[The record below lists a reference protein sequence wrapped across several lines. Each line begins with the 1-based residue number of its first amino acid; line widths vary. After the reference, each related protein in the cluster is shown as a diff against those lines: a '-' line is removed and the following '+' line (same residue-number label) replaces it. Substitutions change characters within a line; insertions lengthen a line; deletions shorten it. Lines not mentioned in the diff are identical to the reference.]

1 MTHRKHPKSIRWTAV
16 QLVLSLALV
25 LMVGGYFALTKLSGC
40 TYTITDGDQVTQIT
54 TGSAGTDR
62 VLQEAG
68 ISLNEG
74 DKVSVTGGSAQKTI
88 TISRGQNITVN
99 NAGSSTSTVTY
110 GGTIG
115 QLLDN
120 LSITL
125 TSGDT
130 ITADGTPASTLDST
144 YDGMTL
150 EICSNTTSTETTTES
165 VPYETISYLDPTLPV
180 GETKVQTPG
189 VEGSRE
195 ITTELIYQNGELIS
209 SDVISSRVVSV
220 PVDEVVLIG
229 ARQTLTESDTGEA
242 QQPAQ
247 DDAVEAEPEPT
258 QSATPATTTGI
269 SSTTATTTA
278 SEPAAET
285 AESQPES
292 KSEPDSEPEPDP
304 EPESAPESEPSS
316 DPEPTD
322 SGNTITTENGEVLTY
337 TSTMS
342 VEATAYTGGGITA
355 TGTSAR
361 YGAIAVDPTVIP
373 YGTKMYIVSDDGKWI
388 YGVATAEDCGGAIK
402 GHIIDLYFDDYS
414 TCIQFGRRNCTVYI
428 LDD

>member
-1 MTHRKHPKSIRWTAV
+1 MTHRKHPRSIRQTAV

-40 TYTITDGDQVTQIT
+40 TYTITDGDQVTHIT
-54 TGSAGTDR
+54 TGSAGPDR

-99 NAGSSTSTVTY
+99 NAGASTSIVTY

-180 GETKVQTPG
+180 GETKVQTQG
-189 VEGSRE
+189 VEGSLE

-247 DDAVEAEPEPT
+247 DDAAEAEPEPT
-258 QSATPATTTGI
+258 QSAKPATTDNG
-269 SSTTATTTA
+269 SNTATTTA
-278 SEPAAET
+278 SEQPAKTPEP
-285 AESQPES
+285 QP
-292 KSEPDSEPEPDP
+292 EPEPEPEPAP
-304 EPESAPESEPSS
+304 EPEPSS
-316 DPEPTD
+316 TPEPTY
-322 SGNTITTENGEVLTY
+322 SGSTITTEDGEVLTY

>member
-1 MTHRKHPKSIRWTAV
+1 MTHRKHPRSIRRTAV
-16 QLVLSLALV
+16 QLVLSVALV
-25 LMVGGYFALTKLSGC
+25 LMVGGYFALTQHLGC

-54 TGSAGTDR
+54 TSSAGTDR

-74 DKVSVTGGSAQKTI
+74 DKVSITGGSAQKTI

-99 NAGSSTSTVTY
+99 NAGSSTSIVSY

-115 QLLDN
+115 QLLDE
-120 LSITL
+120 LSIAL
-125 TSGDT
+125 ASGDT
-130 ITADGTPASTLDST
+130 ITADGAPASTLDST

-150 EICSNTTSTETTTES
+150 EICSNTASTQITTES

-195 ITTELIYQNGELIS
+195 ITTELIYQNGELVS

-220 PVDEVVLIG
+220 PVDEVILIG

-242 QQPAQ
+242 PQPAQ
-247 DDAVEAEPEPT
+247 DDETEAEPEPT
-258 QSATPATTTGI
+258 QSAKPAATTD
-269 SSTTATTTA
+269 SSNTATTTA
-278 SEPAAET
+278 SEQPANTPEP
-285 AESQPES
+285 QP
-292 KSEPDSEPEPDP
+292 EPEPVSELEP
-304 EPESAPESEPSS
+304 EPEPEPSS
-316 DPEPTD
+316 TPEPTYG
-322 SGNTITTENGEVLTY
+322 SNTITTADGEVLTY

-342 VEATAYTGGGITA
+342 VEATAYTGGGTTA
-355 TGTSAR
+355 TGTAAR

-414 TCIQFGRRNCTVYI
+414 TCIQFGRRNCTIYI

>member
-1 MTHRKHPKSIRWTAV
+1 MTHRKHPRSIRRTAV

-88 TISRGQNITVN
+88 TIFRGQNITVN
-99 NAGSSTSTVTY
+99 NAGASTSIVTY

-165 VPYETISYLDPTLPV
+165 VPYETISYLDPTLPA
-180 GETKVQTPG
+180 GETKVQTQG
-189 VEGSRE
+189 VEGSLE

-247 DDAVEAEPEPT
+247 DDAAEAEPEPT
-258 QSATPATTTGI
+258 QSAKPATTDNG
-269 SSTTATTTA
+269 SNTATTTA
-278 SEPAAET
+278 SEQPAKTPEP
-285 AESQPES
+285 QP
-292 KSEPDSEPEPDP
+292 EPEPEPEPAP
-304 EPESAPESEPSS
+304 EPEPSS
-316 DPEPTD
+316 TPEPTY
-322 SGNTITTENGEVLTY
+322 SGSTITTEDGEVLTY

>member
-1 MTHRKHPKSIRWTAV
+1 MTHRKHPRSIRRTAV

-25 LMVGGYFALTKLSGC
+25 LMVGGYFALTRLSGC

-54 TGSAGTDR
+54 TSSAGTDR
-62 VLQEAG
+62 VLLEAG

-74 DKVSVTGGSAQKTI
+74 DKVSVTGGSAQKSI

-99 NAGSSTSTVTY
+99 NAGTSTSTVTY

-115 QLLDN
+115 QLLDE

-125 TSGDT
+125 ASGDT
-130 ITADGTPASTLDST
+130 ITADGNPASTLDST

-150 EICSNTTSTETTTES
+150 KICSNSTSTEVTTES

-209 SDVISSRVVSV
+209 SDVISSRVVTV
-220 PVDEVVLIG
+220 PVDEVILIG

-247 DDAVEAEPEPT
+247 NDAVEAEPEPT
-258 QSATPATTTGI
+258 QSPKPAAN
-269 SSTTATTTA
+269 SSNTATTTA
-278 SEPAAET
+278 SEQPAKTPEP
-285 AESQPES
+285 QP
-292 KSEPDSEPEPDP
+292 EPEPEP
-304 EPESAPESEPSS
+304 EPEPSS
-316 DPEPTD
+316 TPEPTY
-322 SGNTITTENGEVLTY
+322 SGSTITTEDGEVLTY

-402 GHIIDLYFDDYS
+402 GHIIDLYFDDYN
-414 TCIQFGRRNCTVYI
+414 TCIQFGRRNCTIYI

>member
-1 MTHRKHPKSIRWTAV
+1 MTHRKHPRSIRRTAV

-99 NAGSSTSTVTY
+99 NAGASTSTVTY

-180 GETKVQTPG
+180 GETKVQTQG
-189 VEGSRE
+189 VEGSLE

-247 DDAVEAEPEPT
+247 DDAAEAEPEPT
-258 QSATPATTTGI
+258 QSAKPATTDNG
-269 SSTTATTTA
+269 SSTATTTA
-278 SEPAAET
+278 SEQPAKTPEP
-285 AESQPES
+285 QP
-292 KSEPDSEPEPDP
+292 EPEPEPEPAP
-304 EPESAPESEPSS
+304 EPEPSS
-316 DPEPTD
+316 TPEPTY
-322 SGNTITTENGEVLTY
+322 SGSTITTEDGEVLTY

>member
-1 MTHRKHPKSIRWTAV
+1 MTHRKHPRSIRRTAV

-99 NAGSSTSTVTY
+99 NAGASTSIVTY

-180 GETKVQTPG
+180 GETKVQTQG
-189 VEGSRE
+189 VEGSLE

-247 DDAVEAEPEPT
+247 DDAAEAEPEPT
-258 QSATPATTTGI
+258 QSAKPATTDNG
-269 SSTTATTTA
+269 SNTATTTA
-278 SEPAAET
+278 SEQPAKTPEP
-285 AESQPES
+285 QP
-292 KSEPDSEPEPDP
+292 EPEPEPEPAP
-304 EPESAPESEPSS
+304 EPEPSS
-316 DPEPTD
+316 TPEPTY
-322 SGNTITTENGEVLTY
+322 SGSTITTEDGEVLTY

>member
-1 MTHRKHPKSIRWTAV
+1 MTHRKHPRSIRRTAV

-88 TISRGQNITVN
+88 TIFRGQNITVN
-99 NAGSSTSTVTY
+99 NAGASTSIVTY

-180 GETKVQTPG
+180 GETKVQTQG
-189 VEGSRE
+189 VEGSLE

-247 DDAVEAEPEPT
+247 DDAAEAKPEPT
-258 QSATPATTTGI
+258 QSAKPATTDNG
-269 SSTTATTTA
+269 SNTATTTA
-278 SEPAAET
+278 SEQPAKTPEP
-285 AESQPES
+285 QP
-292 KSEPDSEPEPDP
+292 EPEPEPEPAP
-304 EPESAPESEPSS
+304 EPEPSS
-316 DPEPTD
+316 TPEPTY
-322 SGNTITTENGEVLTY
+322 SGSTITTEDGEVLTY
-337 TSTMS
+337 TSTMA

-402 GHIIDLYFDDYS
+402 GHILDLYFDDYS

>member
-1 MTHRKHPKSIRWTAV
+1 MTHRKHPRSIRRTAV

-88 TISRGQNITVN
+88 TIFRGQNITVN
-99 NAGSSTSTVTY
+99 NAGASTSIVTY

-165 VPYETISYLDPTLPV
+165 VPYETISYLDPTLPA
-180 GETKVQTPG
+180 GETKVQTQG
-189 VEGSRE
+189 VEGSLE

-247 DDAVEAEPEPT
+247 DDAAEAEPEPT
-258 QSATPATTTGI
+258 QSAKPATTDNG
-269 SSTTATTTA
+269 SNTATTTA
-278 SEPAAET
+278 SEQPAKTPEP
-285 AESQPES
+285 QP
-292 KSEPDSEPEPDP
+292 EPEPEPEPAP
-304 EPESAPESEPSS
+304 EPEPSS
-316 DPEPTD
+316 TPEPTY
-322 SGNTITTENGEVLTY
+322 SGSTITTEDGEVLTY

-414 TCIQFGRRNCTVYI
+414 TCIQFGRRNCTIYI

>member
-1 MTHRKHPKSIRWTAV
+1 MTHRKHPRSIRRTAV

-54 TGSAGTDR
+54 TGSAGTNR

-88 TISRGQNITVN
+88 TIFRGQNITVN
-99 NAGSSTSTVTY
+99 NAGASTSTVTY

-180 GETKVQTPG
+180 GETKVQTQG
-189 VEGSRE
+189 VEGSLE

-247 DDAVEAEPEPT
+247 DDAAEAEPEPT
-258 QSATPATTTGI
+258 QSAKPATTDNG
-269 SSTTATTTA
+269 SNTATTTA
-278 SEPAAET
+278 SEQPAKTPEP
-285 AESQPES
+285 QP
-292 KSEPDSEPEPDP
+292 EPEPEPEPAP
-304 EPESAPESEPSS
+304 EPEPSS
-316 DPEPTD
+316 TPEPTY
-322 SGNTITTENGEVLTY
+322 SGSTITTEDGEVLTY

>member
-1 MTHRKHPKSIRWTAV
+1 MTHRKHPRSIRRTAV

-99 NAGSSTSTVTY
+99 NAGASTSIVTY

-180 GETKVQTPG
+180 GETKVQTQG
-189 VEGSRE
+189 VEGSLE
-195 ITTELIYQNGELIS
+195 VTTELIYQNGELIS

-247 DDAVEAEPEPT
+247 DDAAEAEPEPT
-258 QSATPATTTGI
+258 QSAKPATTDNG
-269 SSTTATTTA
+269 SNTATTTA
-278 SEPAAET
+278 SEQPAKTPEP
-285 AESQPES
+285 QP
-292 KSEPDSEPEPDP
+292 EPEPEPEPAP
-304 EPESAPESEPSS
+304 EPEPSS
-316 DPEPTD
+316 TPEPTY
-322 SGNTITTENGEVLTY
+322 SGSTITTEDGEVLTY

>member
-1 MTHRKHPKSIRWTAV
+1 MTHRKHPRSIRRTAV

-88 TISRGQNITVN
+88 TIFRGQNITVN
-99 NAGSSTSTVTY
+99 NAGASTSIVTY

-180 GETKVQTPG
+180 GETKVQTQG
-189 VEGSRE
+189 VEGSLE

-247 DDAVEAEPEPT
+247 DDAAEAEPEPT
-258 QSATPATTTGI
+258 QSAKPATTDNG
-269 SSTTATTTA
+269 SNTATTTA
-278 SEPAAET
+278 SEQPAKTPEP
-285 AESQPES
+285 QP
-292 KSEPDSEPEPDP
+292 EPEPEPEPAP
-304 EPESAPESEPSS
+304 EPEPSS
-316 DPEPTD
+316 TPEPTY
-322 SGNTITTENGEVLTY
+322 SGSTITTEDGEVLTY

>member
-1 MTHRKHPKSIRWTAV
+1 MTHRKHPRSIRRTAV

-88 TISRGQNITVN
+88 TIFRGQNITVN
-99 NAGSSTSTVTY
+99 NAGASTSTVTY

-165 VPYETISYLDPTLPV
+165 VPYETISYLDPTLPA
-180 GETKVQTPG
+180 GETKVQTQG
-189 VEGSRE
+189 VEGSLE

-247 DDAVEAEPEPT
+247 DDAAEAESEPT
-258 QSATPATTTGI
+258 QSAKPATTDNG
-269 SSTTATTTA
+269 SNTATTTA
-278 SEPAAET
+278 SEQPAKTPEP
-285 AESQPES
+285 QP
-292 KSEPDSEPEPDP
+292 EPEPEPEPAP
-304 EPESAPESEPSS
+304 EPEPSS
-316 DPEPTD
+316 TPEPTY
-322 SGNTITTENGEVLTY
+322 SGSTITTEDGEVLTY

>member
-1 MTHRKHPKSIRWTAV
+1 MTHRKHPRSIRRTAV

-99 NAGSSTSTVTY
+99 NAGASTSIVTY

-180 GETKVQTPG
+180 GETKVQTQG
-189 VEGSRE
+189 VEGSLE

-247 DDAVEAEPEPT
+247 DDAAEAKPEPT
-258 QSATPATTTGI
+258 QSAKPATTDNG
-269 SSTTATTTA
+269 SNTATTTA
-278 SEPAAET
+278 SEQPAKTPEP
-285 AESQPES
+285 QP
-292 KSEPDSEPEPDP
+292 EPEPEPEPAP
-304 EPESAPESEPSS
+304 EPEPSS
-316 DPEPTD
+316 TPEPTY
-322 SGNTITTENGEVLTY
+322 SGSTITTEDGEVLTY
-337 TSTMS
+337 TSTMA

>member
-1 MTHRKHPKSIRWTAV
+1 MTHRKHPRSIRRTAV

-99 NAGSSTSTVTY
+99 NAGASTSIVTY

-180 GETKVQTPG
+180 GETKVQTQG
-189 VEGSRE
+189 VEGSLE

-247 DDAVEAEPEPT
+247 DAEAEPEPT
-258 QSATPATTTGI
+258 QSAKPATTDNG
-269 SSTTATTTA
+269 SNTATTTA
-278 SEPAAET
+278 SEQPAKTPEP
-285 AESQPES
+285 QP
-292 KSEPDSEPEPDP
+292 EPEPEPEPAP
-304 EPESAPESEPSS
+304 EPEPSS
-316 DPEPTD
+316 TPEPTY
-322 SGNTITTENGEVLTY
+322 SGRTITTEDGEVLTY

>member
-1 MTHRKHPKSIRWTAV
+1 MTHRKHPRSIRRTAV

-99 NAGSSTSTVTY
+99 NAGASTSIVTY

-180 GETKVQTPG
+180 GETKVQTQG
-189 VEGSRE
+189 VEGSLE

-247 DDAVEAEPEPT
+247 DDAAEAKPEPT
-258 QSATPATTTGI
+258 QSAKPATTDNG
-269 SSTTATTTA
+269 SNTATTTA
-278 SEPAAET
+278 SEQPAKTPEP
-285 AESQPES
+285 QP
-292 KSEPDSEPEPDP
+292 EPEPEPEPAP
-304 EPESAPESEPSS
+304 EPEPSS
-316 DPEPTD
+316 TPEPTY
-322 SGNTITTENGEVLTY
+322 SGSTITTEDGEVLTY

>member
-1 MTHRKHPKSIRWTAV
+1 MTHRKHPRSIRRTAV
-16 QLVLSLALV
+16 QLVLSVALV
-25 LMVGGYFALTKLSGC
+25 LMVGGYFALTQHLGC

-99 NAGSSTSTVTY
+99 NAGSSTSTVSY

-115 QLLDN
+115 QLLDE

-125 TSGDT
+125 SSGDT

-150 EICSNTTSTETTTES
+150 EICSNTASTQITTES

-195 ITTELIYQNGELIS
+195 ITTELIYQNGELVS
-209 SDVISSRVVSV
+209 SDIISSRVVSV
-220 PVDEVVLIG
+220 PVDEVILIG

-247 DDAVEAEPEPT
+247 DDETEAEPEPT
-258 QSATPATTTGI
+258 QSAKPAATTD
-269 SSTTATTTA
+269 SSSTATTTA
-278 SEPAAET
+278 SEQPAET
-285 AESQPES
+285 PEPQPEPEPVS
-292 KSEPDSEPEPDP
+292 KPELESEPEP
-304 EPESAPESEPSS
+304 SS
-316 DPEPTD
+316 TPEPTY
-322 SGNTITTENGEVLTY
+322 SSNTITTEDGEVLTY

-342 VEATAYTGGGITA
+342 VEATAYTGGGTTA
-355 TGTSAR
+355 TGTAAR

-388 YGVATAEDCGGAIK
+388 YGVATAEDCGGALK

-414 TCIQFGRRNCTVYI
+414 TCIQFGRRNCTIYI

>member
-1 MTHRKHPKSIRWTAV
+1 MTHRKHPRSIRRTAV

-99 NAGSSTSTVTY
+99 NAGASTSIVTY

-165 VPYETISYLDPTLPV
+165 VPYETISYLDPTLPA
-180 GETKVQTPG
+180 GETKVQTQG
-189 VEGSRE
+189 VEGSLE

-242 QQPAQ
+242 QQSAQ
-247 DDAVEAEPEPT
+247 DDAAEAEPEPT
-258 QSATPATTTGI
+258 QSAKPATTDNG
-269 SSTTATTTA
+269 SNTATTTA
-278 SEPAAET
+278 SEQPAKTPEP
-285 AESQPES
+285 QP
-292 KSEPDSEPEPDP
+292 EPEPEPEPAP
-304 EPESAPESEPSS
+304 EPEPSS
-316 DPEPTD
+316 TPEPTY
-322 SGNTITTENGEVLTY
+322 SGSTITTEDGEVLTY

>member
-1 MTHRKHPKSIRWTAV
+1 MTHRKHPRSIRRTAV

-99 NAGSSTSTVTY
+99 NAGASTSIVTY

-150 EICSNTTSTETTTES
+150 EICSSTTSTETTTES

-247 DDAVEAEPEPT
+247 DDAAEAEPEPT
-258 QSATPATTTGI
+258 QSAKPATTDNG
-269 SSTTATTTA
+269 SNTATTTA
-278 SEPAAET
+278 SEQPAKTPEP
-285 AESQPES
+285 QP
-292 KSEPDSEPEPDP
+292 EPEPEPEPAP
-304 EPESAPESEPSS
+304 EPEPSS
-316 DPEPTD
+316 TPEPTY
-322 SGNTITTENGEVLTY
+322 SGSTITTEDGEVLTY

-414 TCIQFGRRNCTVYI
+414 TCIQFGRRNCTIYI

>member
-1 MTHRKHPKSIRWTAV
+1 MTHRKHPRSIRRTAV

-54 TGSAGTDR
+54 TGSARTDR

-99 NAGSSTSTVTY
+99 NAGASTSTVTY

-165 VPYETISYLDPTLPV
+165 VPYETISYLDPTLPA
-180 GETKVQTPG
+180 GETKVQTQG
-189 VEGSRE
+189 VEGSLE

-247 DDAVEAEPEPT
+247 DDAAEAKPEPT
-258 QSATPATTTGI
+258 QSAKPATTDNG
-269 SSTTATTTA
+269 SNTATTTA
-278 SEPAAET
+278 SEQPAKTPEP
-285 AESQPES
+285 QP
-292 KSEPDSEPEPDP
+292 EPEPEPEPAP
-304 EPESAPESEPSS
+304 EPEPSS
-316 DPEPTD
+316 TPEPTY
-322 SGNTITTENGEVLTY
+322 SGSTITTEDGEVLTY

>member
-1 MTHRKHPKSIRWTAV
+1 MTHRKHPRSIRRTAV

-99 NAGSSTSTVTY
+99 NAGASTSIVTY

-180 GETKVQTPG
+180 GETKVQTQG
-189 VEGSRE
+189 VEGSLE

-247 DDAVEAEPEPT
+247 DDAAEAEPEPT
-258 QSATPATTTGI
+258 QSAKPATTDNG
-269 SSTTATTTA
+269 SNTATTTA
-278 SEPAAET
+278 SEQPAKAPEP
-285 AESQPES
+285 QP
-292 KSEPDSEPEPDP
+292 EPEPEPEPAP
-304 EPESAPESEPSS
+304 EPEPSS
-316 DPEPTD
+316 TPEPTY
-322 SGNTITTENGEVLTY
+322 SGSTITTEDGEVLTY

>member
-1 MTHRKHPKSIRWTAV
+1 MTHRKHPRSIRRTAV

-88 TISRGQNITVN
+88 TIFRGQNITVN
-99 NAGSSTSTVTY
+99 NAGASTSIVTY

-180 GETKVQTPG
+180 GETKVQTQG
-189 VEGSRE
+189 VEGSLE

-247 DDAVEAEPEPT
+247 DDAAEAKPEPT
-258 QSATPATTTGI
+258 QSAKPATTDNG
-269 SSTTATTTA
+269 SNTATTTA
-278 SEPAAET
+278 SEQPAKTPEP
-285 AESQPES
+285 QP
-292 KSEPDSEPEPDP
+292 EPEPEPEPAP
-304 EPESAPESEPSS
+304 EPEPSS
-316 DPEPTD
+316 TPEPTY
-322 SGNTITTENGEVLTY
+322 SGSTITTEDGEVLTY
-337 TSTMS
+337 TSTMA

>member
-1 MTHRKHPKSIRWTAV
+1 MTHRKHPRSIRRTAV

-99 NAGSSTSTVTY
+99 NAGASTSIVTY

-180 GETKVQTPG
+180 GETKVQTQG
-189 VEGSRE
+189 VEGSLE

-247 DDAVEAEPEPT
+247 DDVAEAKPEPT
-258 QSATPATTTGI
+258 QSAKPATTDNG
-269 SSTTATTTA
+269 SNTATTTA
-278 SEPAAET
+278 SEQPAKAPEP
-285 AESQPES
+285 QP
-292 KSEPDSEPEPDP
+292 EPEPEPEPAP
-304 EPESAPESEPSS
+304 EPEPSS
-316 DPEPTD
+316 TPEPTY
-322 SGNTITTENGEVLTY
+322 SGSTITTEDGEVLTY

>member
-1 MTHRKHPKSIRWTAV
+1 MKHRKHPRSFRRTAL

-25 LMVGGYFALTKLSGC
+25 LMVGGYFALTNLSGC

-54 TGSAGTDR
+54 TNSVGTDH

-68 ISLNEG
+68 IALNEG

-99 NAGSSTSTVTY
+99 NAGKSTSTVSY

-115 QLLDN
+115 DLLSD

-125 TSGDT
+125 SSGDT
-130 ITADGTPASTLDST
+130 VTVDGNPVSTLDST

-150 EICSNTTSTETTTES
+150 DISRSTSTTETTTES
-165 VPYETISYLDPTLPV
+165 VPYETVSYLDPTIPV
-180 GETKVQTPG
+180 GETQVQTPG

-195 ITTELIYQNGELIS
+195 VTTELIYQNGELVS
-209 SDVISSRVVSV
+209 SDVVSSRLVSA
-220 PVDEVVLIG
+220 PVNEVVLIG
-229 ARQTLTESDTGEA
+229 ARQTFTEGDTGEA
-242 QQPAQ
+242 EQEPEETATPAPSPTQ
-247 DDAVEAEPEPT
+247 TAQATKTSAEKKSTDDPAPSPTPAATTASSSTAEEKLEPTPTPEPEPE
-258 QSATPATTTGI
+258 TT
-269 SSTTATTTA
+269 
-278 SEPAAET
+278 
-285 AESQPES
+285 
-292 KSEPDSEPEPDP
+292 PEPK
-304 EPESAPESEPSS
+304 EETTVS
-316 DPEPTD
+316 
-322 SGNTITTENGEVLTY
+322 SGNTITTSDGQVLTY
-337 TSTMS
+337 TSTIS
-342 VEATAYTGGGITA
+342 VEATAYTGGGTTA

-361 YGAIAVDPTVIP
+361 YGAIAVDPSVIP

-402 GHIIDLYFDDYS
+402 GHIVDLYFDDYS